1 MSKAEAKTDADAK
14 WDGTDGRLQFEHD
27 GGEPVY
33 IDTLTGDDRN
43 DGRSATTALRT
54 YTEYFR
60 RWTTAPDAHS
70 GSKSVNVVVVDRSRS
85 EEEIAMVLARKQALV
100 AEVMGGGG
108 SGVALIDS
116 CEGIRPGPEAS
127 EISGTLPVRMNR
139 AMRRAKA
146 SQARKKSYKGGVG
159 TIILHD
165 PNARHGGGR

>member
-1 MSKAEAKTDADAK
+1 M
-14 WDGTDGRLQFEHD
+14 
-27 GGEPVY
+27 
-33 IDTLTGDDRN
+33 
-43 DGRSATTALRT
+43 
-54 YTEYFR
+54 
-60 RWTTAPDAHS
+60 
-70 GSKSVNVVVVDRSRS
+70 
-85 EEEIAMVLARKQALV
+85 
-100 AEVMGGGG
+100 
-108 SGVALIDS
+108 IDS